1 MRILETIAARRR
13 RTRDARRYTHR
24 LAVVLGATL
33 AVAVACN
40 RGDDR
45 RDDAALRTD
54 SAGAM
59 SGAATAAPADDDVQG
74 DLAFTRR
81 MADHH
86 MQLLTFL
93 DTIDYRLRLPQAQ
106 QDAIALRMKQA
117 NEHEQLLARLGIRG
131 TAGTGGGATPR
142 DSAMTEGGRTQQEPR
157 QSIRDRDGGAVDKGP
172 RVDGAFYDF
181 VIAHHR
187 AGLRMIDAAMP
198 TLTDPQLKQMATKM
212 RGDQEREIAEFEK
225 KRATIRS

>member
-1 MRILETIAARRR
+1 MRILETLAARRR
-13 RTRDARRYTHR
+13 RGRDASTYTRR
-24 LAVVLGATL
+24 LVGVLGATL

-45 RDDAALRTD
+45 RDDGALRSD
-54 SAGAM
+54 SAAAM
-59 SGAATAAPADDDVQG
+59 SGAVAADDDVRG

-86 MQLLTFL
+86 MQLLQFL

-106 QDAIALRMKQA
+106 QDAIALRLKQA
-117 NEHEQLLARLGIRG
+117 NEHQQLIARLGM
-131 TAGTGGGATPR
+131 AGTGGTGAGATPR
-142 DSAMTEGGRTQQEPR
+142 DSAMTEGGRTQGEPR

-181 VIAHHR
+181 VIQHHR
-187 AGLRMIDAAMP
+187 AGLRMVDAALP
-198 TLTDPQLKQMATKM
+198 TLTDPQLKAMATKM
-212 RGDQEREIAEFEK
+212 RGDHEREIAEFER
-225 KRATIRS
+225 KRASIKS